1 VQVRIPPQRYPGAM
15 RRKNLARFSLSYADL
30 RGRKHYLGPY
40 FLKVNFV
47 DMESPVTG
55 FSDGMVL
62 QSGTMLHFA
71 QALRKIGELYY
82 TEQLESALDLTI
94 SIQKEL
100 KNARL
105 RLGNCLW
112 QIIS

>member
-1 VQVRIPPQRYPGAM
+1 
-15 RRKNLARFSLSYADL
+15 
-30 RGRKHYLGPY
+30 
-40 FLKVNFV
+40 
-47 DMESPVTG
+47 
-55 FSDGMVL
+55 MVL

-82 TEQLESALDLTI
+82 TEQLQPALDLTI

-105 RLGNCLW
+105 RLGNKGFDNEKENN
-112 QIIS
+112 QT

>member
-1 VQVRIPPQRYPGAM
+1 M
-15 RRKNLARFSLSYADL
+15 RTKNLACFSLSYADL

-47 DMESPVTG
+47 DMESPVKV

-82 TEQLESALDLTI
+82 TEQLQLALGLTI
-94 SIQKEL
+94 
-100 KNARL
+100 
-105 RLGNCLW
+105 
-112 QIIS
+112 